1 MKDVSISNNDKLTE
15 HPYAEYIV
23 SMRIQ
28 DIHTYF
34 LNNGSIFKNTYPQL
48 PENGLKVDKGLI

>member
-1 MKDVSISNNDKLTE
+1 MEGMKDVSISHNDELSE

-34 LNNGSIFKNTYPQL
+34 LNNASIFKNTYPQ
-48 PENGLKVDKGLI
+48 P

>member
-34 LNNGSIFKNTYPQL
+34 LNNGSIF
-48 PENGLKVDKGLI
+48 